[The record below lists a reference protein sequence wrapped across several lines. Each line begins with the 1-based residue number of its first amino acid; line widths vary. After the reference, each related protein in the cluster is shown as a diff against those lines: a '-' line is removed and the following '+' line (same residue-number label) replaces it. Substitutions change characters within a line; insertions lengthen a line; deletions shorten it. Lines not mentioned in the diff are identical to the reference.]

1 MSEADQTT
9 EQGWPVFEL
18 WQKYEDVAMH
28 FNDLLIR
35 LRTQALGAVAALTTI
50 IGVFAKAGEDR
61 HTSWEMVAFAFA
73 ILFVFWL
80 AIWIIDFCYYNRLL
94 KGAVA
99 ALLDVEEQSKTKL
112 RLQPIDMSTKIEAA
126 VAGRLKR
133 EPQEPTQWQL
143 GRGSWFFYG
152 LVGLTLLGGFA
163 FSLCQALTST

>member
-1 MSEADQTT
+1 MPPT

-18 WQKYEDVAMH
+18 WQKYEDIAMH

-73 ILFVFWL
+73 ILLAFWL
-80 AIWIIDFCYYNRLL
+80 AIWVIDFCYYNRLL

-112 RLQPIDMSTKIEAA
+112 HLQPIDMSTKIEAA
-126 VAGRLKR
+126 VAGHPKK
-133 EPQEPTQWQL
+133 EPGKSKEWQL
-143 GRGSWFFYG
+143 DRGGWAFYV
-152 LVGLTLLGGFA
+152 LVACTLLGGFA
-163 FSLCQALTST
+163 FSFYQALT